1 MNVELCLKKNC
12 DSVYLKEKTNK
23 SIYNKRKILKK
34 KHCLAIISG
43 LLLNLSTPKIE

>member
-34 KHCLAIISG
+34 
-43 LLLNLSTPKIE
+43 NFVWQLSVVCY